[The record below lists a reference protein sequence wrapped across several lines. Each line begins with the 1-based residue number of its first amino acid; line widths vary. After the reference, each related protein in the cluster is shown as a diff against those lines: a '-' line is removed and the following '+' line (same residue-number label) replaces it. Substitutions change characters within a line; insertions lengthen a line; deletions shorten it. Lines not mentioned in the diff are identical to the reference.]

1 MNRNRLFLYL
11 FIVPVTLLLFANC
24 TGSNNI
30 KPVSVD
36 HLLTN
41 ASSLIDET
49 VIVDGLCTHV
59 CAKSGMKLFLQ
70 GSNAAQTVRAE
81 SDATLGKFDPGN
93 IGKQVRIRGK
103 LVEERIDE
111 AYLQE
116 LEKEIS
122 DSTLVSHGEGGEG
135 CETEQA
141 AEGVAAGSSE
151 MESVNQFRQQ
161 IAERKAKEGKEYLS
175 QYHIAAESCQIID

>member
-1 MNRNRLFLYL
+1 MNRNRLFLNL
-11 FIVPVTLLLFANC
+11 FVVSVTLLLFANC
-24 TGSNNI
+24 TGSRNS

-41 ASSLIDET
+41 AGSLIGET

-70 GSNAAQTVRAE
+70 GSDAAHTLRAE
-81 SDATLGKFDPGN
+81 SDATLGKFDPEN
-93 IGKQVRIRGK
+93 VGKRVRVRGK
-103 LVEERIDE
+103 LVEERLDE
-111 AYLQE
+111 AYLQD
-116 LEKEIS
+116 LEKQLN

-141 AEGVAAGSSE
+141 AEGVTTGSSE
-151 MESVNQFRQQ
+151 TERVNQLRQQ
-161 IAERKAKEGKEYLS
+161 IAERKASEGKEYLS
-175 QYHIAAESCQIID
+175 QYHIAAESCQMID